1 MRMYVGCVY
10 VSRLHKGWCTG
21 RNEDVLRVAC
31 LPYVL
36 SVAYLPAPGRKAPGM
51 RSVLMQ
57 LRKCC
62 NHAFLL
68 DGVEEEHAIQVCS
81 HLRPLVAAQG

>member
-1 MRMYVGCVY
+1 
-10 VSRLHKGWCTG
+10 
-21 RNEDVLRVAC
+21 
-31 LPYVL
+31 
-36 SVAYLPAPGRKAPGM
+36 M

-68 DGVEEEHAIQVCS
+68 DGVEEEHTIQVCS
-81 HLRPLVAAQG
+81 HLMRLGCCSGAKQAHRIRSVHCMCSRSVPFHIACHCIRKTKGKVTGLA